1 MANKVEPRF
10 DPLTGELLPESTAP
24 KQAQPAASADNPLMG
39 LSGAEMEK
47 LDKMPVEQLRTL
59 VRTICGAMNGLPLKD
74 PEEIAAAFKLKCA
87 YEGLRTPDITKMLAA
102 MGSWFDR
109 EKGKPKASLDVS
121 GKIGILDIVL
131 AMGSVAKEP
140 VTIDNG
146 GIIGGIS
153 KIGNE

>member
-59 VRTICGAMNGLPLKD
+59 VRTICGAMNGLPRGSTGRRGNLK
-74 PEEIAAAFKLKCA
+74 
-87 YEGLRTPDITKMLAA
+87 LAWTFR
-102 MGSWFDR
+102 GRLVYWTSFLQW
-109 EKGKPKASLDVS
+109 VQ
-121 GKIGILDIVL
+121 
-131 AMGSVAKEP
+131 
-140 VTIDNG
+140 
-146 GIIGGIS
+146 
-153 KIGNE
+153 